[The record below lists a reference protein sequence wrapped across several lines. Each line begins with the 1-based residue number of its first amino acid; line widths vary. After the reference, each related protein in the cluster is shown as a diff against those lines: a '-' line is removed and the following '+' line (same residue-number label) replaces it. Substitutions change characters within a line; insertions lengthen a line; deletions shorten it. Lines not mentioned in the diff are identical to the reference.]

1 MRPTLV
7 KSSQEERS
15 VKVRINRSS
24 RNINRAFVQ
33 SYPVFN
39 NALEQNIIYKSFIKR
54 FGVFFNVAICFVT
67 FRKH

>member
-54 FGVFFNVAICFVT
+54 FGVFLMLLFVL
-67 FRKH
+67 